1 MNSKVAIIN
10 AVMADLSYAIENQE
24 RLGGYMHIQR
34 EQIECAIEVLRQ
46 TRTQLMAILTERL
59 EP

>member
-10 AVMADLSYAIENQE
+10 TAMADLSYAIENQE
-24 RLGGYMHIQR
+24 RLGEYMHIQR
-34 EQIECAIEVLRQ
+34 EQIDEAILILKQ